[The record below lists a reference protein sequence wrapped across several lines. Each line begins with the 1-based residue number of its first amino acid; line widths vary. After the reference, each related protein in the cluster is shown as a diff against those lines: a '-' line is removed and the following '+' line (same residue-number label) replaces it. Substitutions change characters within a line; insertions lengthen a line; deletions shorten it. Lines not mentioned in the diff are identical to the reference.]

1 MRGELDSMED
11 GLGGGEDEVEEDDDD
26 DDGDSWLYMLYIYP
40 G

>member
-1 MRGELDSMED
+1 MRGELDSIED
-11 GLGGGEDEVEEDDDD
+11 GLGGGEDEVEDEED